1 MLDPQAVVHQ
11 RFQAALVAAFGTEFA
26 DVDPMVRP
34 SDRADLQANAALGL
48 AKRLKRSPRQV
59 ADSIVQALDL
69 ADVCDA
75 IEISGPGF
83 INLTLKN
90 AFLCSCVGDQLA
102 DERLGVSPATAPET
116 VVIDYSS
123 PNVAK
128 EMHVGH
134 LRSTIIGDA
143 LARLLGFLGH
153 TVIRQNHVGDW
164 GTPFGMLIEHLLDL
178 GEDAAA
184 AQLGVGDLSSF
195 YREARKKFDEDP
207 DFAER
212 SRSRVVSL
220 QAGDETTRALWQ
232 RLVDESTR
240 YFAKTYARLEVT
252 LTEGDV
258 CGESFYNPMLS
269 EVAGDLESRGLA
281 RVDDGALCL
290 FVDGFT
296 ARDGS
301 PLPLIVRKKDGGF
314 GYATTDLTA
323 VRHRT
328 RTLGATRLL
337 YVVGAP
343 QQQHLAMVFAAAK
356 TAGWLEPPARAEHVA
371 FGSVLGADGKMFKT
385 RAGDTVKLSELIEE
399 GIERALA
406 EVTSRFP
413 ELDEKTRKVVAE
425 QVGVGAIKYA
435 DLSSDR
441 VKDYVFDFD
450 RMLKF
455 EGNTGGYVQYA
466 HARCRS
472 IVRNAGREPGPGPV
486 VIDHPAERA
495 LAITL
500 LRFGS
505 VVHGVADS
513 LQPHALCGYLFD
525 LAGAFSS
532 FYHDCPVLKAE
543 PDSLRESRLRLV
555 SLTSRVL
562 SQGLQLLGVQA
573 PDRM

>member
-1 MLDPQAVVHQ
+1 MNDPQAVVHQ
-11 RFQAALVAAFGTEFA
+11 RFQAAIVSAFGDEFA

-34 SDRADLQANAALGL
+34 SDRADLQVNAALGL
-48 AKRLKRSPRQV
+48 AKRLKRPPRQV
-59 ADSIVQALDL
+59 AESIMGALDL
-69 ADVCDA
+69 GDVCDS
-75 IEISGPGF
+75 IEVSGPGF

-90 AFLCSCVGDQLA
+90 AFLSACVAEQLA
-102 DERLGVSPATAPET
+102 DERLGVASARSPET

-153 TVIRQNHVGDW
+153 TIVRQNHIGDW

-178 GEDAAA
+178 GEEAAA
-184 AQLGVGDLSSF
+184 SQLGVGDLSSF
-195 YREARKKFDEDP
+195 YREARKKFDSDP
-207 DFAER
+207 GFAVR
-212 SRSRVVSL
+212 SRQRVVSL
-220 QAGDETTRALWQ
+220 QAGDQETRALWQ

-240 YFAKTYARLEVT
+240 YFAKTYARLDVT
-252 LTEGDV
+252 LTSDDV

-290 FVDGFT
+290 FVPGFT

-328 RTLGATRLL
+328 GTLGATRLL

-356 TAGWLEPPARAEHVA
+356 TAGWLEPPARAEHVS

-385 RAGDTVKLSELIEE
+385 REGDTVKLSDLIEE

-413 ELDEKTRKVVAE
+413 ELDEQTRKTVAE

-472 IVRNAGREPGPGPV
+472 IVRNAGQEPGPGAIV
-486 VIDHPAERA
+486 VEHAAERT
-495 LAITL
+495 LVKTL

-505 VVHGVADS
+505 VVHGVAES
-513 LQPHALCGYLFD
+513 LQPHALCGYLFE
-525 LAGAFSS
+525 LAGAFSA

-543 PDSLRESRLRLV
+543 AETLRDSRLRLV
-555 SLTSRVL
+555 ALTSRVL
-562 SQGLQLLGVQA
+562 ACGLQLLGVQA

>member
-1 MLDPQAVVHQ
+1 MNDPQAVVHQ
-11 RFQAALVAAFGTEFA
+11 RFQAAIISAFGDEFA
-26 DVDPMVRP
+26 NVDPMVRP
-34 SDRADLQANAALGL
+34 SDRADLQVNAALGL
-48 AKRLKRSPRQV
+48 AKRLKRPPRQV
-59 ADSIVQALDL
+59 AESIMKALDL
-69 ADVCDA
+69 ADVCET
-75 IEISGPGF
+75 IEVSGPGF

-90 AFLCSCVGDQLA
+90 AFLSSCVAEQLA
-102 DERLGVSPATAPET
+102 DERLGVTPASVPET

-143 LARLLGFLGH
+143 LSRLLGFLGH
-153 TVIRQNHVGDW
+153 TIVRQNHIGDW

-178 GEDAAA
+178 GEEAAA
-184 AQLGVGDLSSF
+184 SQLGVGDLSSF
-195 YREARKKFDEDP
+195 YREARKKFDSDP
-207 DFAER
+207 GFADR
-212 SRSRVVSL
+212 SRQRVVSL
-220 QAGDETTRALWQ
+220 QAGDPETRVLWQ

-240 YFAKTYARLEVT
+240 YFAKTYARLNVT
-252 LTEGDV
+252 LTSDDV

-269 EVAGDLESRGLA
+269 EVAKDLESRGLA
-281 RVDDGALCL
+281 RVDDGALCM
-290 FVDGFT
+290 FVPGFT

-328 RTLGATRLL
+328 GTLGATRLL

-356 TAGWLEPPARAEHVA
+356 TAGWLEPPARAEHVS

-385 RAGDTVKLSELIEE
+385 REGDTVKLSDLIEE

-413 ELDEKTRKVVAE
+413 ELDEQIRRTVAE

-472 IVRNAGREPGPGPV
+472 IVRKADQEPGPGEIV
-486 VIDHPAERA
+486 VEHPAERA
-495 LAITL
+495 LVKTL

-505 VVHGVADS
+505 VVHGVAES
-513 LQPHALCGYLFD
+513 LQPHALCGYLFE
-525 LAGAFSS
+525 LAGAFST
-532 FYHDCPVLKAE
+532 FFHDCSVLKAE
-543 PDSLRESRLRLV
+543 SDTLRDSRLRLV
-555 SLTSRVL
+555 ALTSRVL
-562 SQGLQLLGVQA
+562 ACGLQLLGVQA